1 MGWMMNYTSQAF
13 NLGICKRA
21 LLSALQLSKQS
32 QGAST
37 TAKQGQE
44 MLETEHVPLH
54 KHDRKIQQKR
64 FLFLEMI
71 TAAAHLRM
79 GQGCS

>member
-1 MGWMMNYTSQAF
+1 MMTYTRQAF
-13 NLGICKRA
+13 NLGICGRA
-21 LLSALQLSKQS
+21 LLSVLQLSKQS

-37 TAKQGQE
+37 TTQQT
-44 MLETEHVPLH
+44 LETECAPLH
-54 KHDRKIQQKR
+54 KHDRKIQQKW
-64 FLFLEMI
+64 FLFLGMI